1 MIDRRLAATR
11 PQPWADA
18 ALAAGLFVLA
28 MVVGVLYCAAFER
41 TGSPPEPWAKELGA
55 AVALACG
62 HGFVDPGYEPSPG
75 VAAFLNKKI
84 DRISCEELPARE
96 SMGPPNF
103 TQRLYRYMTVA
114 VGLTWKLFGVS
125 WTRLSALLGL
135 LYAITAVVV
144 YGLFRLATTQA
155 PSFVAAV
162 IMILSPLQ
170 LRYLPQLRDYAKAP
184 FLLTLVLILGLLVT
198 RRFTRRRLFVLAVSY
213 GAVAGIGFGFRND
226 LLISALPFVLTV
238 CAFLPVPFRADIG
251 PKLAAVALAAL
262 AFVVCAWPII
272 SAYRSGSNSG
282 HVALLGLMT
291 HFNRPLGVTASVYDW
306 GAPYDDGFAIKVI
319 NSYTTRVHHR
329 PVSTLSSEYDRA
341 MVEYLLL
348 IGRHWPA
355 DMLIRGYASV
365 IRVLELPF
373 QIRLY
378 TTAAPPGIVDGMI
391 GRLYAT
397 WVAVLSHLHG
407 AGLVVSVFA
416 IVTVAGTSVR
426 IATWLLLS
434 LLYFGAYPAV
444 QFDARHFFF
453 LEFIPWLALATV
465 GAGALGLFASGGLA
479 GSADTIAAYVR
490 LRGRRVLAFALASLV
505 VVFGPLVVLR
515 AYQQR
520 HVAALLQEYLE
531 LPTETLTL
539 NPASLSDGR
548 VLLRPNELPQST
560 ESSVRAEYLVADI
573 GRDECTVHELPVT
586 FRYTTMSGYTDL
598 SQQFD
603 VPVPQSG
610 VPSRLFFPIYYSNG
624 GYFAGVEVPQADRKC
639 VRALRRVTDVSRT
652 PILLN
657 LTLPPE
663 WREMTLY
670 QTLASKRN
678 GSHG

>member
-11 PQPWADA
+11 LQQLPDA
-18 ALAAGLFVLA
+18 ALAAGLFACA
-28 MVVGVLYCAAFER
+28 MVVGVFYCAAFER
-41 TGSPPEPWAKELGA
+41 SGSAPEPWAKELGA

-75 VAAFLNKKI
+75 VAAFLNKRI
-84 DRISCEELPARE
+84 DRISCEELPTRE

-198 RRFTRRRLFVLAVSY
+198 RPFTRRRLFVLAVSY

-238 CAFLPVPFRADIG
+238 CAFLPVPFRADVG

-262 AFVVCAWPII
+262 SFVVCAWPII

-319 NSYTTRVHHR
+319 NSYTARVHHR

-378 TTAAPPGIVDGMI
+378 TTAAPPGIADGMI
-391 GRLYAT
+391 GRLYAI
-397 WVAVLSHLHG
+397 WVALLSHLHG

-520 HVAALLQEYLE
+520 HVAALLQDYLE

-548 VLLRPNELPQST
+548 VLLRPNELSQST

-573 GRDECTVHELPVT
+573 GREECTVHELPVT

-624 GYFAGVEVPQADRKC
+624 GYFAGVEVSQADRKC